1 MVMLG
6 HLPTNT
12 DTNPFLFF
20 GLAGFW
26 ILSVT
31 EVFEHSKGGLARS
44 EALLSLAATAMA
56 EYSYEVLA
64 PCRKL
69 LFVNPYYEFIWFA
82 HK

>member
-1 MVMLG
+1 MYGDVRTF
-6 HLPTNT
+6 TNKHRHQ
-12 DTNPFLFF
+12 PLFY
-20 GLAGFW
+20 GLAGLW

-64 PCRKL
+64 LCRKL
-69 LFVNPYYEFIWFA
+69 LFVNPYHEFI
-82 HK
+82 

>member
-6 HLPTNT
+6 HLPTNIDT
-12 DTNPFLFF
+12 DTNPFFY

-31 EVFEHSKGGLARS
+31 EVFEHSKGGLACS
-44 EALLSLAATAMA
+44 EALLNLAATAMA

-69 LFVNPYYEFIWFA
+69 LFVNPYYEFI
-82 HK
+82 